1 MKDFLYLIL
10 FALSI
15 YYLYSGV
22 YHCTNVLYVKGICKS
37 KNAST
42 FRSIVQGSIYLLLV
56 MMKLEITKTEETITF
71 SKTYT
76 KQEAFTKLAEMYN
89 PWTYALQEWAALI
102 EFLWLESLTY
112 PLDNQ
117 KL

>member
-1 MKDFLYLIL
+1 MSKV
-10 FALSI
+10 FARAKTLRHFVS
-15 YYLYSGV
+15 L
-22 YHCTNVLYVKGICKS
+22 CKVV
-37 KNAST
+37 
-42 FRSIVQGSIYLLLV
+42 FIWLLV

-76 KQEAFTKLAEMYN
+76 KQEAFTKLAEIYN